1 MKDKNKPKYNIA
13 QNVGWMVKIA
23 WKNRKRT
30 LLFCV
35 LIAILEVL
43 NNLAQLYIAPRI
55 LTLVEDKAA
64 LSQLLTTIFFFT
76 AALFLTSGVKE
87 YIDQN
92 SLFANIDVRTK
103 IIGMIGRKSSGGVTR
118 LVAPLCHFFPV
129 GEIKSPTIL
138 VRYPADDNPSHFS
151 DTPGYRHGAVDSHTP
166 LAHCRSANPVRLLR
180 TYSGQLRFQL
190 SCS

>member
-76 AALFLTSGVKE
+76 AALFLTSGFKE

-103 IIGMIGRKSSGGVTR
+103 IIV
-118 LVAPLCHFFPV
+118 
-129 GEIKSPTIL
+129 
-138 VRYPADDNPSHFS
+138 
-151 DTPGYRHGAVDSHTP
+151 
-166 LAHCRSANPVRLLR
+166 
-180 TYSGQLRFQL
+180 
-190 SCS
+190 